1 MTAKEYLEYDQNE
14 IPFIECSLKNSTQYD
29 YDGEDP
35 PYSKYEMADF
45 AESYHKKQLA
55 LYDVSNRRE
64 LLISFAKY
72 WNDKDFGD
80 VKIDDIEGKDPN
92 DIDMFLQQ

>member
-1 MTAKEYLEYDQNE
+1 MDELQEDFEILIDAFISSDNE
-14 IPFIECSLKNSTQYD
+14 DTKILAQSLYKQ
-29 YDGEDP
+29 
-35 PYSKYEMADF
+35 
-45 AESYHKKQLA
+45 AEKAFYIQR
-55 LYDVSNRRE
+55 VSNRRE

-80 VKIDDIEGKDPN
+80 VKIDDVEGKDPN

>member
-1 MTAKEYLEYDQNE
+1 MLEKIDKIQELLNVPNVDTDSKTALANMQILNLLVD
-14 IPFIECSLKNSTQYD
+14 LK
-29 YDGEDP
+29 
-35 PYSKYEMADF
+35 
-45 AESYHKKQLA
+45 AEVKQLI
-55 LYDVSNRRE
+55 LSGVSNRRE

-72 WNDKDFGD
+72 WNDKDLGY